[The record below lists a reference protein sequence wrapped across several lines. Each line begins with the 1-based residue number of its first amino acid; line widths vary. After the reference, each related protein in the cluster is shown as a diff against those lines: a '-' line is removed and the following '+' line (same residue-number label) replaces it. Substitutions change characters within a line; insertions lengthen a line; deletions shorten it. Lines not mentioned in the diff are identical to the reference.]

1 MHNCRQNT
9 PLSSTKLSYICR
21 DQSIYMSIWLLIGI
35 AILVLVTL
43 ISVLKLQPFIS
54 FLVVSLGLGMAGSL
68 STEQTI
74 VAMQK
79 GIGGTLGS
87 IIPII
92 ILGAMMGKMVA
103 KSKATF
109 VLSEYFVGLFGP
121 KNLPI
126 AFMLIGFIVGLPLF
140 FSVAFLLLAPLVL
153 STAERYNLP
162 PVYLGIPMLAS
173 LSITQG
179 FLPPHPAPYYLVTHL
194 PGAEMGATLGYGIL
208 ISIPAMLASGW
219 LFGKTLKNIPASPMS
234 FVEADESGQNPSVGI
249 SLSILLLPVA
259 LIAIKS
265 FVHLPLFDLLGE
277 PLVALLISV
286 FVSVYF
292 LGIRRGITWTEISR
306 WLVDSIKEISPLML
320 TFGGA
325 GAFKEILQE
334 MHVGDALHSLTQ
346 DSSLNPLIIAW
357 GIAAVL
363 RIVTGS
369 STVSGITTAGLIL
382 PLLASSGTNPNL
394 LALSI
399 GAGSMVLSHVNDAG
413 FWLYKEYFGV
423 SIKNSLRSWTIME
436 TILAVVGLLGVLGL
450 ELVL

>member
-1 MHNCRQNT
+1 
-9 PLSSTKLSYICR
+9 
-21 DQSIYMSIWLLIGI
+21 MSIWLLIGL

-43 ISVLKLQPFIS
+43 ISALKLQPFIS
-54 FLVVSLGLGMAGSL
+54 FLIVSLGLGMAASL
-68 STEQTI
+68 SPEQTI
-74 VAMQK
+74 AAIQK

-92 ILGAMMGKMVA
+92 IVGAMLGKMVA

-109 VLSEYFVGLFGP
+109 VLSDFFVKLFGP

-126 AFMLIGFIVGLPLF
+126 AFMIIGFIVGLPLF

-153 STAERYNLP
+153 STAERYKIP

-194 PGAEMGATLGYGIL
+194 PGADMGETLGYGVL

-219 LFGKTLKNIPASPMS
+219 LFGKTLKNIPAYPLS
-234 FVEADESGQNPSVGI
+234 FVEVDEAGENPSVAI
-249 SLSILLLPVA
+249 SLIVLLLPVA

-277 PLVALLISV
+277 PMVALLISV
-286 FVSVYF
+286 FVSVYS
-292 LGIRRGITWTEISR
+292 LGIRRGITWPEISG
-306 WLVDSIKEISPLML
+306 WLVESIKEVSPLML

-334 MHVGDALHSLTQ
+334 MHVGDALQELTHG
-346 DSSLNPLIIAW
+346 LAINPLIIAW
-357 GIAAVL
+357 CIAAVL
-363 RIVTGS
+363 RVVTGS

-382 PLLASSGTNPNL
+382 PFLASSSTNPNL

>member
-1 MHNCRQNT
+1 
-9 PLSSTKLSYICR
+9 
-21 DQSIYMSIWLLIGI
+21 MSIWLLIGI

-74 VAMQK
+74 AAMQK

-194 PGAEMGATLGYGIL
+194 PGAEMGATLGYGII

>member
-1 MHNCRQNT
+1 M
-9 PLSSTKLSYICR
+9 P
-21 DQSIYMSIWLLIGI
+21 IWLLIGI

-43 ISVLKLQPFIS
+43 ISVMKLQPFIS
-54 FLVVSLGLGMAGSL
+54 FLFVSLGLGIASSL
-68 STEQTI
+68 SPEQTI
-74 VAMQK
+74 SAMQK
-79 GIGGTLGS
+79 GIGGTLGA

-121 KNLPI
+121 KNLPV

-208 ISIPAMLASGW
+208 ISIPAMLVSGW
-219 LFGKTLKNIPASPMS
+219 LFGKTLKNIPATPMS
-234 FVEADESGQNPSVGI
+234 FVEADEAGQNPSVAT

-292 LGIRRGITWTEISR
+292 LGIRRGITWTEISG

-423 SIKNSLRSWTIME
+423 SIKNSLRSWTVME

-450 ELVL
+450 ELIL

>member
-1 MHNCRQNT
+1 
-9 PLSSTKLSYICR
+9 
-21 DQSIYMSIWLLIGI
+21 MSIWLLIGI
-35 AILVLVTL
+35 AIVVLVTL
-43 ISVLKLQPFIS
+43 ISVIKLQPFIA
-54 FLVVSLGLGMAGSL
+54 FLLVSIGLGVASSL

-74 VAMQK
+74 TAMQK

-92 ILGAMMGKMVA
+92 ILGSMLGKMDA
-103 KSKATF
+103 KSRATF
-109 VLSEYFVGLFGP
+109 VLSEYFVRLFGP

-140 FSVAFLLLAPLVL
+140 FSVAFLLLTPLVL

-219 LFGKTLKNIPASPMS
+219 LFGKTLRNIPASPMS
-234 FVEADESGQNPSVGI
+234 FVETEEGGNNPSVGI
-249 SLSILLLPVA
+249 SLSIILLPVA
-259 LIAIKS
+259 LIALHS
-265 FVHLPLFDLLGE
+265 LVELPIVKLIGE

-286 FVSVYF
+286 FAAVYF
-292 LGIRRGITWTEISR
+292 LGLRRGIAWAEISA
-306 WLVDSIKEISPLML
+306 WLVDSIKDISPLML

-334 MHVGDALHSLTQ
+334 MRVGDALQELTQ
-346 DSSLNPLIIAW
+346 GSSLNPLIIAW
-357 GIAAVL
+357 TIAAVL

-382 PLLASSGTNPNL
+382 PLLASSGANPNL

-436 TILAVVGLLGVLGL
+436 TILAVMGLLGVLGL